1 MELYISKN
9 GTKLSK
15 VKGSFS
21 VISEEREYIL
31 SSEKIES
38 IILEG
43 ECSITAGVLRLAFE
57 KDIPI
62 VVTDIYG
69 HIMGQFYK
77 LNLTKNVKLKNNH
90 YKFFSSDEVMEIE
103 K

>member
-15 VKGSFS
+15 VKGSFY
-21 VISEEREYIL
+21 VISEEKEYIL

-69 HIMGQFYK
+69 HLMGQFYK
-77 LNLTKNVKLKNNH
+77 SNGTKNGKLKKEQ
-90 YKFFSSDEVMEIE
+90 YSFFTTDYSR
-103 K
+103 

>member
-15 VKGSFS
+15 VKGSFC
-21 VISEEREYIL
+21 VISEEKEYIL

-38 IILEG
+38 II
-43 ECSITAGVLRLAFE
+43 
-57 KDIPI
+57 K
-62 VVTDIYG
+62 
-69 HIMGQFYK
+69 
-77 LNLTKNVKLKNNH
+77 VKIK
-90 YKFFSSDEVMEIE
+90 K